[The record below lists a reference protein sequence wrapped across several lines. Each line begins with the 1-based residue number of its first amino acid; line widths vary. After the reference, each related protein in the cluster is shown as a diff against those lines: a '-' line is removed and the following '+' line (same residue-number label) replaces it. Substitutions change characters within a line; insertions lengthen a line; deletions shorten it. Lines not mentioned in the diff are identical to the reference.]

1 LEKERGG
8 GSPLASRHLTSE
20 LRKKGRRSAPQLSH
34 VAASHHLKCHHCMLL
49 APTSRVIP
57 AIGKEK
63 REGREGE
70 E

>member
-1 LEKERGG
+1 LEKGRGG
-8 GSPLASRHLTSE
+8 GSPLDSRHLTPE

-34 VAASHHLKCHHCMLL
+34 VAASHHCMLL
-49 APTSRVIP
+49 APTSHVIP